1 MSAASRKSAPK
12 NTAPKKTAPNQ
23 KAVTER
29 TAARSKAPDDDL
41 VIGGPPRVDLLPPEV
56 RARKKSRAHRRS
68 LLLGVAGA
76 VALMLMGVG
85 AASLLSLQAQSQ
97 LQAEQQRTTRILTEQ
112 GKYVGVRKMQEQ
124 VTLVQ
129 AAQQVGASTEI
140 DWKSYLDSIQAT
152 LPANVV
158 VKTVTVDSATPLA
171 IYQQAT
177 APLQGGR
184 VATISFTAATPSF
197 PELPAWLTA
206 LRTLPGYADAAPD
219 SATLDTTSGTYT
231 VSITMHV
238 NADAFDERFSAK
250 KGK

>member
-1 MSAASRKSAPK
+1 MSAKSKKADGEHAVPQPKASA
-12 NTAPKKTAPNQ
+12 
-23 KAVTER
+23 
-29 TAARSKAPDDDL
+29 DDL
-41 VIGGPPRVDLLPPEV
+41 ILGGPPRVDLLPPEV
-56 RARKKSRAHRRS
+56 RARRRARAHRRS

-76 VALMLMGVG
+76 VVLTMLGIG

-112 GKYVGVRKMQEQ
+112 GKYVGVRTIQQRM
-124 VTLVQ
+124 TIVQ
-129 AAQQVGASTEI
+129 AAQEVGASTEI
-140 DWKSYLDSIQAT
+140 DWKAYLDSIQAT
-152 LPANVV
+152 LPANVTV
-158 VKTVTVDSATPLA
+158 TTVTVDSATPLA

-184 VATISFTAATPSF
+184 VATISFTATTPSF
-197 PELPAWLTA
+197 PELPVWLTA

-238 NADAFDERFSAK
+238 NAEAFDDRFSTK